1 MVDIYKQI
9 KYWNYSQYIDR
20 NRLNRSNYRI
30 KKITTMHTFISSQ
43 ILKRDLVML
52 ILNCIRRCRVHF
64 QKLQTVYYIGRS
76 AILFAR
82 FAKTILMFLT
92 NKHKYQFYQNFAKSQ
107 TFSHWLYVI
116 IMSRTRFRMNL
127 HFIVTWWSR
136 SSLLKTGVIYE
147 V

>member
-76 AILFAR
+76 SILFAR

>member
-64 QKLQTVYYIGRS
+64 QKLQTVYYVGRN